1 MPERLKLLFFAE
13 AVTLAHVARPVALAR
28 QLDPA
33 RYELLIAC
41 AARYA
46 RFVQGGPWTV
56 LPLHSLEPERFNA
69 ALAQGRPVYDLD
81 TLARYVDEDR
91 ALIEQHRPDAV
102 IGDFR
107 LSLAVSA
114 RLARVPYLAIA
125 NAYWTPLAPPRF
137 PMPVLPL
144 SRALP
149 LPLARALFAIGRRF
163 VFPSHCQPMNRLRQR
178 HGLPGYGSDLRRVY
192 SDADHLLLPDAPALF
207 ADIVPGT
214 QASWIGPLAWAPALP
229 PPPWWA
235 ETETPGDPWV
245 YVTLGSSGP
254 PAALRQVLQALA
266 EQPVRVMAST
276 AGGPVPDHVPP
287 NARLVDYLPGDAAA
301 ARAQLMVCNGGSLG
315 TQQALAAGVP
325 VLGLASNMDQFLN
338 MAPIEAAGAG
348 ITLRTDRLSVRTLA
362 QACSRLLAGPA
373 HEAARR
379 LQPAMHVSPG
389 PAAVLAEALERLDV
403 RVGQRRQ
410 K

>member
-1 MPERLKLLFFAE
+1 MSDRLKLLFFAE

-28 QLDPA
+28 QLDA
-33 RYELLIAC
+33 AHYDIAIAC
-41 AARYA
+41 APSHA
-46 RFVQGGPWTV
+46 RFVQGGPWAT
-56 LPLHSLEPERFNA
+56 LPLHSLEPARFHA
-69 ALAQGRPVYDLD
+69 ALAEGRPVYGLD
-81 TLARYVDEDR
+81 TLSAYVDEDR

-114 RLARVPYLAIA
+114 RLAQVPYLAIA

-149 LPLARALFAIGRRF
+149 LPLARALFALGRPF
-163 VFPSHCQPMNRLRQR
+163 VFPGHCQPMNRLRQR

-207 ADIVPGT
+207 ADITPGAH
-214 QASWIGPLAWAPALP
+214 ASWIGPLAWAPTLP
-229 PPPWWA
+229 LPAWWA
-235 ETETPGDPWV
+235 ETEAPGAPWV

-254 PAALRQVLQALA
+254 PLALQQVLEALA
-266 EQPVRVMAST
+266 GQAVRVMAST
-276 AGGPVPDHVPP
+276 AGGPVPAHVPA
-287 NARLVDYLPGDAAA
+287 NARLADYLPGDAAA
-301 ARAQLMVCNGGSLG
+301 ARSQLMVCNGGSLG

-348 ITLRTDRLSVRTLA
+348 LTLRTDRLGGPAIVAAS
-362 QACSRLLAGPA
+362 QQLLAAPA
-373 HEAARR
+373 RAAARR
-379 LQPAMHVSPG
+379 LQPAMQVPPG
-389 PAAVLAEALERLDV
+389 PAAVLAEALARLGV
-403 RVGQRRQ
+403 RAGQRRQ

>member
-1 MPERLKLLFFAE
+1 MPDRLKLLFFAE

-28 QLDPA
+28 QLDAA
-33 RYELLIAC
+33 RYDIAIAC
-41 AARYA
+41 APRYA
-46 RFVQGGPWTV
+46 RFAQGGPWTV
-56 LPLHSLEPERFNA
+56 LPLHSLQPERFNA
-69 ALAQGRPVYDLD
+69 ALSQGRPVYDVD
-81 TLARYVDEDR
+81 TLSAYVDEDR

-114 RLARVPYLAIA
+114 RLAQVPYLAIA

-149 LPLARALFAIGRRF
+149 LPLARALFVIGRPF

-207 ADIVPGT
+207 ADIVPGAH
-214 QASWIGPLAWAPALP
+214 ASWIGPLAWAPALHL
-229 PPPWWA
+229 PPWWA
-235 ETETPGDPWV
+235 ETETPGAPWV

-254 PAALRQVLQALA
+254 PAALQLVLQALA
-266 EQPVRVMAST
+266 DQPVRVMAST
-276 AGGPVPDHVPP
+276 AGGPVPAQVPA
-287 NARLVDYLPGDAAA
+287 NARLADYLPGDAAA

-348 ITLRTDRLSVRTLA
+348 ITLRTDRLSVRTVA
-362 QACSRLLAGPA
+362 QASSLLLDGSA
-373 HEAARR
+373 HDAARR
-379 LQPAMHVSPG
+379 LQPAMRVAPG
-389 PAAVLAEALERLDV
+389 PAAVLAEALDRLDV
-403 RVGQRRQ
+403 SAGRRRQ